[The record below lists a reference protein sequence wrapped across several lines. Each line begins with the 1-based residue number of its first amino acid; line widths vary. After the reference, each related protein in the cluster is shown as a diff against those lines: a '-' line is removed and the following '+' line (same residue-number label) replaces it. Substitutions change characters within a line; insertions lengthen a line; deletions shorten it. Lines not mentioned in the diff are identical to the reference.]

1 MSIFVFVVI
10 CLCVCISMVI
20 MSVTVPV
27 CTYLTHAL
35 SLKELNVQWLINNLC
50 IRQHKIL
57 DQLLKNLLFLCLC
70 VIYRAKYL
78 WYCNGK
84 VVEIKRLRG
93 KLLYTL
99 TKHLFSIHRGLFLE
113 FVSISAKVPMIL
125 VLVGD
130 IRWCMC
136 VLTTSCH
143 SQHWG
148 FPKIGLSHFLCPKK
162 SHGPAVVPRASQ
174 WAFGAHDATH
184 IQFKG
189 IACLDINVYN

>member
-1 MSIFVFVVI
+1 MSDNRYYLIKLLIIYFDRIFSAVNPVYIPKKWYFMSIFVFVVI

-50 IRQHKIL
+50 IRQNKIL

-84 VVEIKRLRG
+84 VVEIERLRG
-93 KLLYTL
+93 KLLYRL

-130 IRWCMC
+130 I
-136 VLTTSCH
+136 
-143 SQHWG
+143 
-148 FPKIGLSHFLCPKK
+148 I
-162 SHGPAVVPRASQ
+162 
-174 WAFGAHDATH
+174 
-184 IQFKG
+184 
-189 IACLDINVYN
+189 

>member
-70 VIYRAKYL
+70 VIYRGKYL

-136 VLTTSCH
+136 VFWQLPVIANTEVFRKLGCLTSYV
-143 SQHWG
+143 QR
-148 FPKIGLSHFLCPKK
+148 SHMGQLLCP
-162 SHGPAVVPRASQ
+162 VPVSEPLAPMTPRI
-174 WAFGAHDATH
+174 FNL
-184 IQFKG
+184 KG
-189 IACLDINVYN
+189 